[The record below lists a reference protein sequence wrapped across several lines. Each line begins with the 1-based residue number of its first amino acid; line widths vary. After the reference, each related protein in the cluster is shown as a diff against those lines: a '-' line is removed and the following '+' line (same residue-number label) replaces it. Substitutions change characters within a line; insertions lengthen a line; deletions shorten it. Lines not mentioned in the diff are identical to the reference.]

1 MRKTMR
7 WCHHGLVAGV
17 CLLMG
22 AATGG
27 AQEAEQ
33 PEAAEAQAAETQE
46 QDVIGLGTLNVIGSR
61 LPGRSAQD
69 SPVPVDVIQGS
80 DLQTYG
86 IRDMDSLLRASVPS
100 YNVNEQ
106 PISDAATLIRP
117 ANLRGLPPDHTLVLV
132 NGKRRHRG
140 SVISILG
147 GGLANGSQGVDLS
160 AIPAIALQQVEVL
173 RDGAAAQYGSDAIAG
188 VLNFKLRE
196 NREGLE
202 VQTTLGQQY
211 HGDGDK
217 IQVAANLGLPLTE
230 NGFANFSF
238 EFMNVD
244 ETSRSVQRGDA
255 RGFIEA
261 GNMDVRRPAA
271 QIWGSPEI
279 QYDYKFFGNL
289 GIDLEDINARL
300 YAFGNYAERKVEGG
314 FFYRNPNTRSGV
326 FNGPLVDANDRVLRD
341 NDGSP
346 ILSFG
351 EEYPDDYRVESFR
364 GREKWELS
372 GIDRANLSD
381 TIRVA
386 DLSRTGEGCP
396 VLRTNTSANYP
407 AGLAGLPDHC
417 FAFNER
423 FPGGF
428 TPRFGGY
435 VKDWSIAFGLRGE
448 LENLEGAYALFNGW
462 SYDASAYFGQNSV
475 DLFMHNTINPQ
486 LAAMRTNIPTSYRP
500 GSDTQFEQT
509 FNFDISRPVELG
521 IFHSPLNAAFGFEYR
536 IEEFEKEI
544 GGQNSWYID
553 DRPGGLS
560 AQGFGVGSNGFG
572 GYRPDVAGEWKR
584 HNYALYMDLE
594 AEVIRSVTLGV
605 AGRYEN
611 FDGDIGETVN
621 GKVSLRWQIIEALAL
636 RGAVS
641 SGFRA
646 PTPGQINL
654 RNTTTAFGADGLVDE
669 GTLPAAHPAAA
680 FFRAKPLTPEK
691 SVNYSAGTVFNLG
704 GLELTLD
711 YYRIKVQDR
720 IGLSERFKVSDLT
733 PTQLA
738 QFNMLVPEASSL
750 SSVRYYTND
759 FDTTTQ
765 GLDLVATYPLT
776 TAAGDT
782 RFTFVGNWND
792 TEVDSRN
799 PEIISNRNVIQLE
812 EKLPEF
818 RFTLT
823 ADHSYGPWRLLTR
836 LHFLDD
842 FRSYPADVESWGFR
856 SGERWLMD
864 IEASYT
870 FLNVPFM
877 QAVTLAAGAENVF
890 DQYPRRVPYEGGGG
904 SGVGMKYP
912 EASPFGFNGGF
923 YYLRAGF
930 EF

>member
-46 QDVIGLGTLNVIGSR
+46 QEVIGLGTLNVIGSR

-147 GGLANGSQGVDLS
+147 GGIADGSQGVDLS

-217 IQVAANLGLPLTE
+217 VQVAANLGVPLTE

-244 ETSRSVQRGDA
+244 ETSRSVQGGAA
-255 RGFIEA
+255 RGLIEA

-289 GIDLEDINARL
+289 GINLEDINARA

-314 FFYRNPNTRSGV
+314 FFFRDP
-326 FNGPLVDANDRVLRD
+326 NDR
-341 NDGSP
+341 GG
-346 ILSFG
+346 I
-351 EEYPDDYRVESFR
+351 FR
-364 GREKWELS
+364 GPIRGE
-372 GIDRANLSD
+372 N
-381 TIRVA
+381 IRVA
-386 DLSRTGEGCP
+386 DIGADFDRRKVSEGGHLLPSRVSQRCP
-396 VLRTNTSANYP
+396 PLQLNP
-407 AGLAGLPDHC
+407 AGDYGAVLAGLPDNC
-417 FAFNER
+417 FGFNEL

-448 LENLEGAYALFNGW
+448 LENLEGAYALLNGW

-475 DLFMHNTINPQ
+475 DLFIHNTINPQ
-486 LAAMRTNIPTSYRP
+486 LAAMRTNIPTAYRP

-509 FNFDISRPVELG
+509 FNLDISRPVELG

-544 GGQNSWYID
+544 GGENSWYID
-553 DRPGGLS
+553 ENLA
-560 AQGFGVGSNGFG
+560 AQGFGIGSNGFG
-572 GYRPDVAGEWKR
+572 GYRPDVAGKWKR

-654 RNTTTAFGADGLVDE
+654 RNTTTAFAGGELSDQ

-680 FFRAKPLTPEK
+680 FFGAKPLTPEK

-720 IGLSERFKVSDLT
+720 IGLSQEFSVSELT
-733 PTQLA
+733 PSQLA

-750 SSVRYYTND
+750 SSVLYYTND

-782 RFTFVGNWND
+782 RFIFVGNWND

-799 PEIISNRNVIQLE
+799 PAIINDRNVIQLE

-836 LHFLDD
+836 LHFFDD
-842 FRSYPADVESWGFR
+842 FRSFPANQTAWGFR

-870 FLNVPFM
+870 FLNIPFM

-904 SGVGMKYP
+904 SGVGMKYS